1 MKIVIIK
8 PLMMILKVM
17 KFMHLI
23 QHALTLKKI
32 KPHKKMI
39 KQILLRKKEK
49 TNFIKGMLIKKQRN
63 KLLKR
68 MNENNNDD

>member
-17 KFMHLI
+17 KLMHLI

-32 KPHKKMI
+32 KPIKKMI

-68 MNENNNDD
+68 MNKNNNDD